1 MPGAQRDYYEVL
13 GVPRD
18 ADLKTIKKAF
28 RELALRYHPDRN
40 KEPGAEDR
48 FKEIAEAYAVLSDP
62 KKRAQY
68 DARGFAGVS
77 GFSLE
82 DLFSGIDFGDIF
94 GGPGFGLGFDFGEG
108 LFERFFGR
116 RRPGPPRGEN
126 IEIELAVPLERV
138 LTGGEETIRFSR
150 PETCPSCHGSGAKPG
165 TMPQSCKACGGTGKH
180 VESRRQRG
188 IVFQQVTTCGE
199 CHGRGIVIENPCPNC
214 DGRGEVERE
223 KTLTV
228 KIPVGIEEGMALRI
242 PGYGHPSRET
252 GGMPGDLYVVV
263 RSAPDPRFERRGIH
277 LWRTETIEV
286 ADAVLGTKLEVPTLD
301 GHVTVSIPPGTQPG
315 TVLRLHGKGLPEF
328 QGKKRGDLYLS
339 VQVRVPQ
346 KLTPEERRLYER
358 LRALEKK
365 NESV

>member
-1 MPGAQRDYYEVL
+1 MPSAQCDYYEVL

-77 GFSLE
+77 GFSPE
-82 DLFSGIDFGDIF
+82 DLFSGIDFGDVF

-116 RRPGPPRGEN
+116 HRPGTPRGEN

-138 LTGGEETIRFSR
+138 LTGGEETIRFTR

-165 TMPQSCKACGGTGKH
+165 TMPQSCKTCGGTGKH
-180 VESRRQRG
+180 IESRR
-188 IVFQQVTTCGE
+188 E
-199 CHGRGIVIENPCPNC
+199 
-214 DGRGEVERE
+214 
-223 KTLTV
+223 
-228 KIPVGIEEGMALRI
+228 
-242 PGYGHPSRET
+242 
-252 GGMPGDLYVVV
+252 
-263 RSAPDPRFERRGIH
+263 
-277 LWRTETIEV
+277 
-286 ADAVLGTKLEVPTLD
+286 
-301 GHVTVSIPPGTQPG
+301 
-315 TVLRLHGKGLPEF
+315 
-328 QGKKRGDLYLS
+328 
-339 VQVRVPQ
+339 
-346 KLTPEERRLYER
+346 
-358 LRALEKK
+358 
-365 NESV
+365 